1 MGNHTIIV
9 CEYGWILVGQVS
21 KTTKDTIELKEASVV
36 RRWSNGKGIGGLAKA
51 EYKSDYTLDAIGDVS
66 IKQGKVLFV
75 IPCEW

>member
-1 MGNHTIIV
+1 MKSTIIV
-9 CEYGWILVGQVS
+9 CEAGWIICGTEE

-51 EYKSDYTLDAIGDVS
+51 EYKDDYTLDEIGGVS
-66 IKQGKVLFV
+66 IKQSKVLFV

>member
-1 MGNHTIIV
+1 MKHLIIV
-9 CEYGWILVGQVS
+9 CEAGWIICGTEE
-21 KTTKDTIELKEASVV
+21 KTTKGTIELKEASVV

>member
-1 MGNHTIIV
+1 MKHLIIV
-9 CEYGWILVGQVS
+9 CEAGWIICGTEE

-36 RRWSNGKGIGGLAKA
+36 RRWNNGKGIGGLAKA

>member
-1 MGNHTIIV
+1 MKHLIIV
-9 CEYGWILVGQVS
+9 CEAGWIICGTEE
-21 KTTKDTIELKEASVV
+21 KATKDTIELKEASVV

-51 EYKSDYTLDAIGDVS
+51 EYKSDYTLDAIGSVS

>member
-1 MGNHTIIV
+1 MKHLIIV
-9 CEYGWILVGQVS
+9 CEAGWIICGTEE

-51 EYKSDYTLDAIGDVS
+51 EYKNDYTLDTIGDVS
-66 IKQGKVLFV
+66 IKQSKVLFV

>member
-1 MGNHTIIV
+1 MKHLIIV
-9 CEYGWILVGQVS
+9 CEAGWIICGTEE

-66 IKQGKVLFV
+66 IKQSKVLFV

>member
-1 MGNHTIIV
+1 MKHLIIV
-9 CEYGWILVGQVS
+9 CEAGWIICGTEE

-51 EYKSDYTLDAIGDVS
+51 EYKNDYTLDEIGDVS
-66 IKQGKVLFV
+66 IKQSKVLFV

>member
-1 MGNHTIIV
+1 MKHLIIV
-9 CEYGWILVGQVS
+9 CEAGWIICGTEE

-51 EYKSDYTLDAIGDVS
+51 EYKNDYTLDAIGDVS
-66 IKQGKVLFV
+66 IKQSKVLFV

>member
-1 MGNHTIIV
+1 MKHLIIV
-9 CEYGWILVGQVS
+9 CEAGWIICGTEE

-36 RRWSNGKGIGGLAKA
+36 RRWSNGKGIGGLAK
-51 EYKSDYTLDAIGDVS
+51 EKHKNDYTLDAIGDVS